1 MESIERTK
9 IMKEKEIKKMITM
22 HMIDELQKH
31 DDYVLTNTSYGNDF
45 SESVTAVNV
54 DDSRKR
60 LTIGLKHRKD
70 EMDIYDYVMEFEGE
84 ETHYSTIYRINSD
97 IYTTFEDKYLE
108 AERKHS
114 ERYKRHSH
122 DFNYYVR
129 EIRISPKF
137 YRKYMDIVKE
147 VEMNTRRREI
157 KDCDISLIKQGN
169 NILAIHYKHR
179 GREYNIVKYIGLSQ
193 PWKIV

>member
-1 MESIERTK
+1 METTE
-9 IMKEKEIKKMITM
+9 IMKEKDIRKMITAY
-22 HMIDELQKH
+22 MIDELQKH
-31 DDYVLTNTSYGNDF
+31 DDYVLTNISYGNDF

-54 DDSRKR
+54 DDNRKR

-70 EMDIYDYVMEFEGE
+70 EMDIFDYVMDLDGE
-84 ETHYSTIYRINSD
+84 EIHYSTIYRINSD
-97 IYTTFEDKYLE
+97 TYTTCEDKYLE
-108 AERKHS
+108 SERKHF
-114 ERYKRHSH
+114 ERYKRHSR

-129 EIRISPKF
+129 EIRIGPKF
-137 YRKYMDIVKE
+137 YKKYMDIVKE
-147 VEMNTRRREI
+147 VEMNTRGRKI

-193 PWKIV
+193 PWKIC